1 MKFYRKQSNYTLPAG
16 EVFLN
21 PYKYPIIAL
30 TCPMN
35 EHISIKNWNENDRPR
50 EKLLQKGPSA
60 LSDAELLGLLISTG
74 TKDKSAVDLMKEV
87 LQLANYNLRELG
99 RLQLTEIQQVKGI
112 GEAKAIIITAAME
125 LGRRRQISDVL
136 NRKTVTNSADAA
148 DIFMAELS
156 DLNHERFMVMY
167 LNTANKILDWEKI
180 SDGGLASTIADIR
193 IILKKALLKNA
204 PRIIIAHNHPS
215 GNRTAS
221 TADITLTNKLNEAC
235 NLLDITLLDHIIIAG
250 NSYLS
255 CKDEG
260 LF

>member
-1 MKFYRKQSNYTLPAG
+1 
-16 EVFLN
+16 
-21 PYKYPIIAL
+21 
-30 TCPMN
+30 MN

-50 EKLLQKGPSA
+50 EKLLQKGAGA

-136 NRKTVTNSADAA
+136 NRKTVTSSADAA
-148 DIFMAELS
+148 DVFMAELS

-180 SDGGLASTIADIR
+180 SDGGLSSTIADIR

-221 TADITLTNKLNEAC
+221 AADIALTNKLNEAC

-255 CKDEG
+255 LKDEG